1 MVINYDASSKI
12 MAWRNI
18 FDTIVPE
25 HQELRS
31 DETWMH
37 SPADKTHDDDDLLFL
52 HKISRYHFFSLY
64 IVISCCN
71 EHLFGL
77 LYLYSDSQL
86 LCFVIVVP
94 VSLSLFFILVG
105 LARQIVICRDR
116 QRPHVT
122 LMYAYVSARL
132 PVCLHTFVH
141 MFTCTF
147 VICVYACICMQGHM
161 YE

>member
-1 MVINYDASSKI
+1 MEEHLWHNCSRTSGTEIWWDLNAFTS
-12 MAWRNI
+12 WQ
-18 FDTIVPE
+18 DTWWWWFTV
-25 HQELRS
+25 
-31 DETWMH
+31 
-37 SPADKTHDDDDLLFL
+37 SPQDL
-52 HKISRYHFFSLY
+52 KISFFSLY